1 MDVMQRALACVL
13 SDIACRYELDESA
26 LFQQYLG
33 GPQERAKVGDLS
45 PVTLDQLPVL
55 PAGPSPPPPAQPPKK
70 APKKARALALAARDT
85 CDYTAEELDGASVA
99 GLKVLCKSHGL
110 TQGGKKDALIHR
122 LLNPQEGKPKKRG
135 GKKKKAP
142 KEPEPAHTH
151 EDKVHHAGCKACEL
165 HGNILDPTSDADDYD
180 VELEEEVREPEV
192 TADLKAEAPSVTAD
206 LKAIMSDVD
215 DGCSLM
221 SDSSY
226 MDELNVDF
234 ASDGDE
240 SEDEGAK
247 AADDEELGE
256 E

>member
-1 MDVMQRALACVL
+1 MDVLQSALASIL
-13 SDIACRYELDESA
+13 SDVACRYDLDESA
-26 LFQQYLG
+26 LFLQYLG
-33 GPQERAKVGDLS
+33 GPQERVKVVALS
-45 PVTLDQLPVL
+45 PLGLTELPVL
-55 PAGPSPPPPAQPPKK
+55 PAAAK
-70 APKKARALALAARDT
+70 AKKARAKKSKVALAARDT
-85 CDYTAEELDGASVA
+85 CDYTGDELDGVSVA

-110 TQGGKKDALIHR
+110 TQGGKKDALVHR
-122 LLNPQEGKPKKRG
+122 LLHPQEGKPKKRG
-135 GKKKKAP
+135 GKKKKAA

-151 EDKVHHAGCKACEL
+151 EDKVHHPGCKACEL

-180 VELEEEVREPEV
+180 VELEEEVVVAPQEPAAPQE
-192 TADLKAEAPSVTAD
+192 PSVTAD
-206 LKAIMSDVD
+206 LKALMSDVD

>member
-1 MDVMQRALACVL
+1 MQSALASIL
-13 SDIACRYELDESA
+13 SDVAGRYDLDEQA
-26 LFQQYLG
+26 LFLQYLG
-33 GPQERAKVGDLS
+33 GPQERAKVAPLS
-45 PVTLDQLPVL
+45 PLSLQALPVL
-55 PAGPSPPPPAQPPKK
+55 PAAK
-70 APKKARALALAARDT
+70 AKAKKARARVTLEARDT
-85 CDYTAEELDGASVA
+85 CDYTGDELDGVSVA

-110 TQGGKKDALIHR
+110 TQGGKKDALVHR

-135 GKKKKAP
+135 GKKKKAA

-151 EDKVHHAGCKACEL
+151 EDKVHHPGCKACEL

-180 VELEEEVREPEV
+180 VELEEEVEAPCVLEP
-192 TADLKAEAPSVTAD
+192 EAPSVTAD

>member
-1 MDVMQRALACVL
+1 VRGKPIPYKNSVFAVA
-13 SDIACRYELDESA
+13 
-26 LFQQYLG
+26 
-33 GPQERAKVGDLS
+33 LS
-45 PVTLDQLPVL
+45 PLGLTELPVL
-55 PAGPSPPPPAQPPKK
+55 PAAAK
-70 APKKARALALAARDT
+70 AKKARAKKSKVALAARDT
-85 CDYTAEELDGASVA
+85 CDYTGDELDGVSVA

-110 TQGGKKDALIHR
+110 TQGGKKDALVHR

-135 GKKKKAP
+135 GKKKKASR
-142 KEPEPAHTH
+142 EPEPAHTH
-151 EDKVHHAGCKACEL
+151 EDKVHHPGCKACEL

-180 VELEEEVREPEV
+180 VELEEEVEAPCVLEP
-192 TADLKAEAPSVTAD
+192 EAPSVTAD

-247 AADDEELGE
+247 AVDDEELGE